1 MDILIEHI
9 YDGVALHRV
18 LSVVVEGDVS
28 FDMGNYRRMILR
40 FCIRL

>member
-1 MDILIEHI
+1 MMGLLGIEFCL
-9 YDGVALHRV
+9 A
-18 LSVVVEGDVS
+18 VVVEGDVS

>member
-9 YDGVALHRV
+9 YDGVACIEFCLA
-18 LSVVVEGDVS
+18 VVVEGDVS

-40 FCIRL
+40 FA